1 MKKRHQFGYFRC
13 TGSEE
18 NLATNARQFGDFWLN
33 FYGAPRY
40 TTPPD
45 DWEIGQITNPEK
57 KYRENDILILHISKQ
72 LLRKDIYVTNFLK
85 MFRQIAF
92 LV

>member
-57 KYRENDILILHISKQ
+57 NRKNEILILHILKQ
-72 LLRKDIYVTNFLK
+72 LLKRIFYVTNFLK

>member
-45 DWEIGQITNPEK
+45 DWEIGQITNP
-57 KYRENDILILHISKQ
+57 
-72 LLRKDIYVTNFLK
+72 
-85 MFRQIAF
+85 
-92 LV
+92 

>member
-45 DWEIGQITNPEK
+45 DSEIGQITKPEK
-57 KYRENDILILHISKQ
+57 NRKNEILILHILKQ
-72 LLRKDIYVTNFLK
+72 LLKRIFYVTNFLK

>member
-1 MKKRHQFGYFRC
+1 MKNRHQFGYFRC

-45 DWEIGQITNPEK
+45 D
-57 KYRENDILILHISKQ
+57 
-72 LLRKDIYVTNFLK
+72 
-85 MFRQIAF
+85 
-92 LV
+92 